1 MLTPQQQQFLR
12 SMGVAVP
19 AAPDAQELERARA
32 AQLLAMAREGLPFP
46 VRMSASVVPP
56 FFSSPIEF
64 RCRRII
70 SAGVGSTL
78 STIPVAWD
86 AQDDGVHGPTNAHL
100 YGSSTWVSAGVPQPM
115 PQGEL
120 AVVWAETHGYHT
132 TDVAA
137 RPGTSLRWSMIRNGS
152 PVPGFSRQFVS
163 AHETQ
168 AVGTSTTLPHSQ
180 TRVASVPACPLILA
194 PGDAVTI
201 EVLEEYGAT
210 VDVVVDVRVWGWRF
224 PDARATL
231 QLSSVYVP

>member
-1 MLTPQQQQFLR
+1 MLTPRQQQFLR
-12 SMGVAVP
+12 AMGVAEP
-19 AAPDAQELERARA
+19 SAADAQELERARI

-46 VRMSASVVPP
+46 VRQSATAVPP
-56 FFSSPIEF
+56 FFARPVEF

-100 YGSSTWVSAGVPQPM
+100 YGSSTWIAGGEPQEL

-120 AVVWAETHGYHT
+120 AVVWAQAWGYHT

-152 PVPGFSRQFVS
+152 PVPGFSRQFVT

-168 AVGTSTTLPHSQ
+168 AVGTSTTLPHAQSH
-180 TRVASVPACPLILA
+180 VASVPACPLILA
-194 PGDAVTI
+194 PGDTVML

-231 QLSSVYVP
+231 QVSSVYVP